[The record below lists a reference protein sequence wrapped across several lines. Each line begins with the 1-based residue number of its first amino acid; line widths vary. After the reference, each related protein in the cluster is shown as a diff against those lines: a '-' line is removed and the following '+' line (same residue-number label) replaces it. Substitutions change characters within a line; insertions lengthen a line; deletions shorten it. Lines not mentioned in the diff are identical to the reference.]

1 MNFADIFIRRPIMT
15 TLLSLAIVIFG
26 LAAYRTLPVSDL
38 PNVDFPTIVVSAGL
52 PGASPDTMASSVATP
67 LEREFS
73 TIAGL
78 AQMTSASTQGA
89 TSVTLQFDLSRNIDA
104 AAQDVQSKIAS
115 AQSQLPQGMP
125 SPPSYEKVNP
135 ADRAIMYL
143 ALSSK
148 TLPLSQVDEYAETY
162 LGERISMIS
171 GVAQVEVY
179 GAQKYAVRVQID
191 PQALASRGIGINEV
205 ADAITNANVDLPT
218 GTLYG
223 AHQAFTVQASGQLM
237 DAPAYRPL
245 IVAYRNGSPVR
256 LQDVG
261 RVLDSV
267 QDDKVAGWMQG
278 QRAVVLAIDRQP
290 GTNTVEVVD
299 NIKQLLPAFHDEL
312 PASVT
317 ISILYDRSESIR
329 ASVNDVQSTLLLTVF
344 LVVMVIFLFL
354 RNLSATI
361 IPSLA
366 LPMSI
371 IGTFVVM
378 SFLGYSLDN
387 LSLLAIT
394 LSVGFVVDDAIVMLE
409 NIVRHMEMGK
419 GAMEAA
425 FDGSSEIAFTILS
438 MTLSLAAVFIPVL
451 FMGGILGRLLHE
463 FAVTIGA
470 AILVSGFVSLTLTP
484 MLCSRFLRAPST
496 ERHGRFYQI
505 TERWFDDLL
514 AGYERSLHW
523 VMRHRRLTMLAL
535 LMLIAGTAWGFHA
548 IPKGFLPTEDAGQI
562 AMFTQA
568 AQGISFDAMVAH
580 QKALNAMVA
589 RDPNVMTFFSNVGAG
604 GPGGSL
610 NSSIVFVHLVPRSQ
624 RKESIDQI
632 INRWRG
638 EFSAIPGMM
647 VFLQNP
653 PPIQIGAHFTK
664 STYQMTLQS
673 PNTRDLYKYSTIL
686 ESRLRALPDL
696 RDVNSDLQIAEPQ
709 VNVDIDR
716 DKAHSLGLTAQAIEG
731 ALSDA
736 YGSRQISTIYAPNN
750 EYWVELE
757 LEPEYQNDP
766 AALNLLYVRSATG
779 QLVPLNTVAKLTRTL
794 GPLAINHS
802 GQLPAV
808 TISFDVAPNV
818 SLGKALSEVKT
829 VSDNTLPSAI
839 TAQYSGAAQA
849 FQNSMGNL
857 GMLLV
862 MAILV
867 IYLVLGILYESFIH
881 PITILSGL
889 PAAGFGALATLMMFG
904 MELDL
909 LAFVGIIMLVGLV
922 KKNAIMMIDFAL
934 DAQRTE
940 GKNAADAIFEGCM
953 VRFRPI
959 VMTTMAA
966 FMGTL
971 PIAIGFGEG
980 ADARRPLGAAVV
992 GGLVFSQ
999 LLTLYITPVVYTYMD
1014 AFQERVK
1021 LRMRREPVAKP
1032 DQALALTPDHAPV
1045 AIPEPA
1051 PVTPIPASPSEPPRR
1066 RAAS

>member
-1 MNFADIFIRRPIMT
+1 MNLAEIFIRRPVMT
-15 TLLSLAIVIFG
+15 TLLSLAIIIFG
-26 LAAYRTLPVSDL
+26 LAAYRGLPVSDL
-38 PNVDFPTIVVSAGL
+38 PNVDFPTIVVSASL
-52 PGASPDTMASSVATP
+52 PGANPDTMASSVATP

-78 AQMTSASTQGA
+78 DQMTSTNTQGI
-89 TSVTLQFDLSRNIDA
+89 TTVTLQFDLRRNIDA
-104 AAQDVQSKIAS
+104 AAQDVQSKIAA

-135 ADRAIMYL
+135 ADTAIMYL
-143 ALSSK
+143 GLSSA

-179 GAQKYAVRVQID
+179 GAQKYAVRVQVD

-205 ADAITNANVDLPT
+205 ADAIANANVNLPT

-223 AHQAFTVQASGQLM
+223 ANQAFTVQANGQLT
-237 DAPAYRPL
+237 DAAAYRPL

-256 LQDVG
+256 LSDIG
-261 RVLDSV
+261 DVLDSV
-267 QDDKVAGWMQG
+267 QDNKVAGWVLG
-278 QRAVVLAIDRQP
+278 NRAVVLAIQRQP

-299 NIKQLLPAFHDEL
+299 NIKKLLPAFRDEL
-312 PASVT
+312 PASVE
-317 ISILYDRSESIR
+317 ISTLYDRSDSIR

-371 IGTFVVM
+371 IGTFGVM
-378 SFLGYSLDN
+378 AILGYTIDN

-409 NIVRHMEMGK
+409 NVVRHMEMGK
-419 GAMEAA
+419 SVMQAALDGA
-425 FDGSSEIAFTILS
+425 SEIAFTILS

-484 MLCSRFLRAPST
+484 MLCSRFLRPPSS
-496 ERHGRFYQI
+496 ERHGRFYEI
-505 TERWFDDLL
+505 TERWFDNLL
-514 AGYERSLHW
+514 AGYERSLSW
-523 VMRHRRLTMLAL
+523 VMRHRRTTIAVLGL
-535 LMLIAGTAWGFHA
+535 LIAGTAWGYHA
-548 IPKGFLPTEDAGQI
+548 VPKGFLPIEDTGQVL
-562 AMFTQA
+562 MFTQA
-568 AQGISFDAMVAH
+568 AQGISYDAMVAH
-580 QKALNAMVA
+580 QKVLNEMVA
-589 RDPNVMTFFSNVGAG
+589 HDPNTQTFFSSVGAG
-604 GPGGSL
+604 GPTGSL
-610 NSSIVFVHLVPRSQ
+610 NSSIMFVHLVPRSR
-624 RKESIDQI
+624 RKESVDQI

-638 EFSAIPGMM
+638 EFSSIPGMM

-653 PPIQIGAHFTK
+653 PPIQIGAQFTK

-673 PNTRDLYKYSTIL
+673 PNTADLYKYAAIL
-686 ESRLRALPDL
+686 ENKMHAMGDL
-696 RDVNSDLQIAEPQ
+696 RDVNSDLEITNPQ

-716 DKAHSLGLTAQAIEG
+716 DKAHSLGLTAQGIES

-757 LEPEYQNDP
+757 LQPQYQNDP
-766 AALNLLYVRSATG
+766 ASLNLLYVRSDTG

-794 GPLAINHS
+794 GPLSINHS

-829 VSDNTLPSAI
+829 LADNTLPSAI

-849 FQNSMGNL
+849 FENSVGNL
-857 GMLLV
+857 GILLV

-889 PAAGFGALATLMMFG
+889 PAAGFGALATLMAFG

-940 GKNAADAIFEGCM
+940 GKKAADAIFEGCI

-959 VMTTMAA
+959 MMTTMAA

-971 PIAIGFGEG
+971 PIAIGLGVG
-980 ADARRPLGAAVV
+980 ADARRPLGVAVV

-1014 AFQERVK
+1014 SFQARTQQWLQHKPEPTRIEQVP
-1021 LRMRREPVAKP
+1021 PVAVSATPP
-1032 DQALALTPDHAPV
+1032 D
-1045 AIPEPA
+1045 
-1051 PVTPIPASPSEPPRR
+1051 PSRR

>member
-1 MNFADIFIRRPIMT
+1 MNLAEIFIRRPIMT

-38 PNVDFPTIVVSAGL
+38 PNVDFPTILVSASL
-52 PGASPDTMASSVATP
+52 PGANPDTMASSVATP

-78 AQMTSASTQGA
+78 AQMTSSNTQGL
-89 TSVTLQFDLSRNIDA
+89 TSITLQFDLTRDIDA
-104 AAQDVQSKIAS
+104 AAQDVQSKIAA

-125 SPPSYEKVNP
+125 SPPSYQKVNP
-135 ADRAIMYL
+135 ADKAILYL
-143 ALSSK
+143 GLSSA

-171 GVAQVEVY
+171 GVAQVQVY
-179 GAQKYAVRVQID
+179 GAQKYAVRVQVD

-205 ADAITNANVDLPT
+205 ADAIANANVDLPT

-223 AHQAFTVQASGQLM
+223 SNQAFTVQASGQLM
-237 DAPAYRPL
+237 DAAAYRPV

-256 LQDVG
+256 LQDIG

-267 QDDKVAGWMQG
+267 QDDKVAGWVMG
-278 QRAVVLAIDRQP
+278 KRAVVLAIERQP

-299 NIKQLLPAFHDEL
+299 NIKKLLPAFRDEL
-312 PASVT
+312 PASVE
-317 ISILYDRSESIR
+317 ISTLYDRSESIR

-371 IGTFVVM
+371 IGTFAVM
-378 SFLGYSLDN
+378 AILNYSLDN

-409 NIVRHMEMGK
+409 NVVRHMEMGK
-419 GAMEAA
+419 SVMEAA

-438 MTLSLAAVFIPVL
+438 MTFSLAAVFIPVL

-484 MLCSRFLRAPST
+484 MLCSRFLRPPSS
-496 ERHGRFYQI
+496 EHHGRLYQI

-514 AGYERSLHW
+514 HGYERSLAW

-535 LMLIAGTAWGFHA
+535 AMLIAGTAWGFHVV
-548 IPKGFLPTEDAGQI
+548 PKGFLPIEDTGQVL
-562 AMFTQA
+562 MFTQA
-568 AQGISFDAMVAH
+568 AQGISFDAMMAH
-580 QKALNAMVA
+580 QKVLNQMVE
-589 RDPNVMTFFSNVGAG
+589 RDPNVQTFFSSVGAG
-604 GPGGSL
+604 GPSGSL
-610 NSSIVFVHLVPRSQ
+610 NSSILFVHLVPRSQ
-624 RKESIDQI
+624 RKEGIDQI
-632 INRWRG
+632 ISRWRG
-638 EFSAIPGMM
+638 EFSSIPGMM

-673 PNTRDLYKYSTIL
+673 PNTKDLYKYSTIL
-686 ESRLRALPDL
+686 ESKLHALPDL
-696 RDVNSDLQIAEPQ
+696 RDVNSDLEIKSPQ
-709 VNVDIDR
+709 VNVEIDR
-716 DKAHSLGLTAQAIEG
+716 DKAHALGLTAQAIES
-731 ALSDA
+731 ALADA
-736 YGSRQISTIYAPNN
+736 YGSRQVSTIYAPNN

-766 AALNLLYVRSATG
+766 ASLNLLYVRSATG

-794 GPLAINHS
+794 GPLSINHS

-818 SLGKALSEVKT
+818 SLGKALSEVKALA
-829 VSDNTLPSAI
+829 DNTLPSAI

-849 FQNSMGNL
+849 FESSMGNL

-959 VMTTMAA
+959 MMTTMAA

-971 PIAIGFGEG
+971 PIALGFGEG

-1021 LRMRREPVAKP
+1021 TRMHREPAATK
-1032 DQALALTPDHAPV
+1032 DAQAPV
-1045 AIPEPA
+1045 VAVSATPPEP
-1051 PVTPIPASPSEPPRR
+1051 SRR

>member
-1 MNFADIFIRRPIMT
+1 MNLAEIFIRRPIMT

-26 LAAYRTLPVSDL
+26 LAAYQTLPVSDL
-38 PNVDFPTIVVSAGL
+38 PNVDFPTILVNASL
-52 PGASPDTMASSVATP
+52 PGANPDTMASSIATP

-78 AQMTSASTQGA
+78 AQMTSTNTQGI
-89 TSVTLQFDLSRNIDA
+89 TSITLQFDLTRDIDA
-104 AAQDVQSKIAS
+104 AAQDVQSKITA

-135 ADRAIMYL
+135 ADKAIMYL
-143 ALSSK
+143 GLSSG

-171 GVAQVEVY
+171 GVAQVQVY
-179 GAQKYAVRVQID
+179 GAQKYAVRVQVD
-191 PQALASRGIGINEV
+191 PEALASRGIGINEV
-205 ADAITNANVDLPT
+205 ADAVANANVDLPT
-218 GTLYG
+218 GTLFG
-223 AHQAFTVQASGQLM
+223 ANQAFTVQASGQLM
-237 DAPAYRPL
+237 DAAAYRPV

-267 QDDKVAGWMQG
+267 QDNKVAGWVMG
-278 QRAVVLAIDRQP
+278 KRAVVLAIERQP

-299 NIKQLLPAFHDEL
+299 NIKKLLPAFRDEL
-312 PASVT
+312 PASVE
-317 ISILYDRSESIR
+317 ISTLYDRSASIR
-329 ASVNDVQSTLLLTVF
+329 ASVNNVQSTLLLTIF

-371 IGTFVVM
+371 IGTFAVM
-378 SFLGYSLDN
+378 AMLNYSLDN

-409 NIVRHMEMGK
+409 NVVRHMEMGK
-419 GAMEAA
+419 SVMEAA
-425 FDGSSEIAFTILS
+425 LDGSREIAFTILS
-438 MTLSLAAVFIPVL
+438 MTFSLAAVFIPVL

-484 MLCSRFLRAPST
+484 MLCSRFLRPPAS
-496 ERHGRFYQI
+496 EHHGRLYQI
-505 TERWFDDLL
+505 TERWFDNLL
-514 AGYERSLHW
+514 GAYGRSLTW
-523 VMRHRRLTMLAL
+523 VMGHRRLTMVTL

-548 IPKGFLPTEDAGQI
+548 VPKGFLPVEDNGQVL
-562 AMFTQA
+562 MFTQA
-568 AQGISFDAMVAH
+568 AQGISFDAMMAH
-580 QKALNAMVA
+580 QEVLNAMVA
-589 RDPNVMTFFSNVGAG
+589 RDPNVETFFSSVGAG
-604 GPGGSL
+604 GPTGSL
-610 NSSIVFVHLVPRSQ
+610 NSSILFVHLVPRSQ
-624 RKESIDQI
+624 RKETIDQTI
-632 INRWRG
+632 SRWRG
-638 EFSAIPGMM
+638 EFSTIPGMM

-653 PPIQIGAHFTK
+653 PPIQIGAQFTK

-673 PNTRDLYKYSTIL
+673 PNTKDLYKYSTIL
-686 ESRLRALPDL
+686 ESKLHALPDL
-696 RDVNSDLQIAEPQ
+696 RDVNSDLEIKNPQ
-709 VNVDIDR
+709 VTVDIDR
-716 DKAHSLGLTAQAIEG
+716 DKAHSLGLTAQAIES

-757 LEPEYQNDP
+757 LEPQYQNDP
-766 AALNLLYVRSATG
+766 ASLNLLYVRSATG

-794 GPLAINHS
+794 GPLSINHS

-829 VSDNTLPSAI
+829 LADNTLPSAV

-849 FQNSMGNL
+849 FQNSIGNL
-857 GMLLV
+857 GMLLA

-889 PAAGFGALATLMMFG
+889 PAAGFGALLTLMIFG
-904 MELDL
+904 LELDL

-934 DAQRTE
+934 DAQRTG
-940 GKNAADAIFEGCM
+940 GKNATDAIFEGCM

-959 VMTTMAA
+959 MMTTMAA

-971 PIAIGFGEG
+971 PIALGLGEG

-992 GGLVFSQ
+992 GGLIFSQ

-1014 AFQERVK
+1014 AFQERLK
-1021 LRMRREPVAKP
+1021 TRMRREPVP
-1032 DQALALTPDHAPV
+1032 QIEEVPV
-1045 AIPEPA
+1045 AAI
-1051 PVTPIPASPSEPPRR
+1051 TGPSTESPRR

>member
-1 MNFADIFIRRPIMT
+1 MNLAGIFIRRPIMT

-38 PNVDFPTIVVSAGL
+38 PNVDFPTILVSAAL
-52 PGASPDTMASSVATP
+52 PGANPDTMASSVATP
-67 LEREFS
+67 LERQFS

-78 AQMTSASTQGA
+78 AQMTSSNTQGL
-89 TSVTLQFDLSRNIDA
+89 TSITLQFDLTRDIDA
-104 AAQDVQSKIAS
+104 AAQDVQSKIAA
-115 AQSQLPQGMP
+115 AQAQLPQGMP
-125 SPPSYEKVNP
+125 APPSYQKVNP
-135 ADRAIMYL
+135 ADKAIMYL
-143 ALSSK
+143 GLSSA
-148 TLPLSQVDEYAETY
+148 TLPLSEVDEYAETY

-179 GAQKYAVRVQID
+179 GAQKYAVRVQVD

-205 ADAITNANVDLPT
+205 ADAIANANVDLPT

-223 AHQAFTVQASGQLM
+223 SNQAFTVQASGQLM
-237 DAPAYRPL
+237 DAAAYRPV

-267 QDDKVAGWMQG
+267 QDDKVAGWVMG
-278 QRAVVLAIDRQP
+278 KRAVVLAIERQP

-299 NIKQLLPAFHDEL
+299 NIKKLLPAFRDEL
-312 PASVT
+312 PAAVE
-317 ISILYDRSESIR
+317 ISTLYDRSQSIR

-371 IGTFVVM
+371 IGTFAVM
-378 SFLGYSLDN
+378 AMLNYSLDN

-409 NIVRHMEMGK
+409 NVVRHMEMGK
-419 GAMEAA
+419 GVMEAA

-484 MLCSRFLRAPST
+484 MLCSRFLRPPSS

-514 AGYERSLHW
+514 RGYERSLRW
-523 VMRHRRLTMLAL
+523 VMRHRRLTMFTLA
-535 LMLIAGTAWGFHA
+535 MLIAGTAWGFHA
-548 IPKGFLPTEDAGQI
+548 VPKGFLPIEDTGQVL
-562 AMFTQA
+562 MFTQA
-568 AQGISFDAMVAH
+568 AQGISYDAMVAH
-580 QKALNAMVA
+580 QKVLNAMVA
-589 RDPNVMTFFSNVGAG
+589 SDPNVQTFFSSVGAG
-604 GPGGSL
+604 GPSGSL
-610 NSSIVFVHLVPRSQ
+610 NSSIVFAHLVPRSQ
-624 RKESIDQI
+624 RKEGIDQI

-638 EFSAIPGMM
+638 QFSSIPGLM

-686 ESRLRALPDL
+686 EIKLRAMRDL
-696 RDVNSDLQIAEPQ
+696 RDVNSDLEIKNPQ
-709 VNVDIDR
+709 VNVEIDR
-716 DKAHSLGLTAQAIEG
+716 DKAHALGLTAQAIES

-736 YGSRQISTIYAPNN
+736 YGSRQVSTIYAPNN

-757 LEPEYQNDP
+757 LEPKYQDDP

-794 GPLAINHS
+794 GPLSINHS

-829 VSDNTLPSAI
+829 LADNTLPSAI

-849 FQNSMGNL
+849 FENSMGNL

-889 PAAGFGALATLMMFG
+889 PAAGFGALATLMIFG

-959 VMTTMAA
+959 MMTTMAA

-971 PIAIGFGEG
+971 PIALGFGEG

-1021 LRMRREPVAKP
+1021 SRMR
-1032 DQALALTPDHAPV
+1032 HAPV
-1045 AIPEPA
+1045 AKGAPTPVVAIPA
-1051 PVTPIPASPSEPPRR
+1051 PPTEPSR

>member
-1 MNFADIFIRRPIMT
+1 MNLAEIFIRRPIMT

-38 PNVDFPTIVVSAGL
+38 PNVDFPTLLVTATL
-52 PGASPDTMASSVATP
+52 PGANPETMASSVATP

-73 TIAGL
+73 TVAGL
-78 AQMTSASTQGA
+78 AQMTSTNTQGI
-89 TSVTLQFDLSRNIDA
+89 TSITLQFDLTRDIDA
-104 AAQDVQSKIAS
+104 AAQDVQSKIAA

-125 SPPSYEKVNP
+125 SPPSYQKVNP
-135 ADRAIMYL
+135 ADKAIMYL
-143 ALSSK
+143 GLSST

-171 GVAQVEVY
+171 GVAQVQVY
-179 GAQKYAVRVQID
+179 GAQKYAVRVQVD

-205 ADAITNANVDLPT
+205 ADSIANANVDLPT

-223 AHQAFTVQASGQLM
+223 SNQAFTVQASGQLI
-237 DAPAYRPL
+237 DAAAYRPL
-245 IVAYRNGSPVR
+245 IVTYRNGSPVR
-256 LQDVG
+256 LQDIG

-267 QDDKVAGWMQG
+267 QDDKVAGWVMG
-278 QRAVVLAIDRQP
+278 KRAVVLAIERQP

-299 NIKQLLPAFHDEL
+299 NIKKLLPAFRDEL
-312 PASVT
+312 PASVE
-317 ISILYDRSESIR
+317 ISTLYDRSESIR
-329 ASVNDVQSTLLLTVF
+329 ASVNDVQSTLMLTVC

-354 RNLSATI
+354 RNISATI

-371 IGTFVVM
+371 IGTFGVM
-378 SFLGYSLDN
+378 AMLNYSLDN

-409 NIVRHMEMGK
+409 NVVRHMEMGK
-419 GAMEAA
+419 GVMEAA

-438 MTLSLAAVFIPVL
+438 MTFSLAAVFIPVL

-484 MLCSRFLRAPST
+484 MLCSRFLHPPSS

-505 TERWFDDLL
+505 TEHWFDDLL
-514 AGYERSLHW
+514 AGYERSLRW
-523 VMRHRRLTMLAL
+523 VMRHRRLTMLTL
-535 LMLIAGTAWGFHA
+535 LMLIAGTAWGFHTV
-548 IPKGFLPTEDAGQI
+548 PKGFLPLEDNGQVL
-562 AMFTQA
+562 MFTQA
-568 AQGISFDAMVAH
+568 AQGISFDAMMAH
-580 QKALNAMVA
+580 QKVLNEMVA
-589 RDPNVMTFFSNVGAG
+589 HDPNVMTFFSSVGAG
-604 GPGGSL
+604 GPSGSL
-610 NSSIVFVHLVPRSQ
+610 NSSIVFAHLVPRSQ
-624 RKESIDQI
+624 RKEGIDRI

-638 EFSAIPGMM
+638 KFSSIPGLM

-673 PNTRDLYKYSTIL
+673 PSTKDLYKYSTIL
-686 ESRLRALPDL
+686 ENKLRGITDL
-696 RDVNSDLQIAEPQ
+696 RDVNSDLQIANPQ
-709 VNVDIDR
+709 VSVDIDR
-716 DKAHSLGLTAQAIEG
+716 DKAHALGLTAQAIES

-736 YGSRQISTIYAPNN
+736 YGSRQISTIYAPND
-750 EYWVELE
+750 EYRVELE

-766 AALNLLYVRSATG
+766 ASLNLLYVRSASG

-794 GPLAINHS
+794 GPLSINHS

-818 SLGKALSEVKT
+818 SLGKALSEVKMLA
-829 VSDNTLPSAI
+829 DNTLPSAI
-839 TAQYSGAAQA
+839 TAQYSGAAEA
-849 FQNSMGNL
+849 FENSMGNL

-940 GKNAADAIFEGCM
+940 GKSAADAIFEGCM

-959 VMTTMAA
+959 MMTTMSA

-971 PIAIGFGEG
+971 PIAVGFGEG

-1021 LRMRREPVAKP
+1021 TRMRREPASKSE
-1032 DQALALTPDHAPV
+1032 QAPV
-1045 AIPEPA
+1045 AAIPA
-1051 PVTPIPASPSEPPRR
+1051 PPPESPRR

>member
-1 MNFADIFIRRPIMT
+1 MNLAEIFIRRPIMT

-26 LAAYRTLPVSDL
+26 LAAYQTLPVSDL
-38 PNVDFPTIVVSAGL
+38 PNVDFPTILVSASL
-52 PGASPDTMASSVATP
+52 PGADPETMASSIATP

-78 AQMTSASTQGA
+78 AQMTSKNTQGI
-89 TSVTLQFDLSRNIDA
+89 TTITLQFELTRNIDA
-104 AAQDVQSKIAS
+104 AAQDVQSKITA
-115 AQSQLPQGMP
+115 AQSELPQGMP
-125 SPPSYEKVNP
+125 SPPSYQKVNP
-135 ADRAIMYL
+135 ADSAIMYL
-143 ALSSK
+143 GLSSA

-171 GVAQVEVY
+171 GVAQVQVY
-179 GAQKYAVRVQID
+179 GAQKYAVRVQVD

-205 ADAITNANVDLPT
+205 ADAVANANVDLPT
-218 GTLYG
+218 GTLFG
-223 AHQAFTVQASGQLM
+223 TNQAFTVQASGQLM
-237 DAPAYRPL
+237 DAAAYRPV

-267 QDDKVAGWMQG
+267 QDNKVAGWVLG
-278 QRAVVLAIDRQP
+278 NRAVVLAIERQP

-299 NIKQLLPAFHDEL
+299 SIKKLLPAFRDAL
-312 PASVT
+312 PASVE
-317 ISILYDRSESIR
+317 ISTLYDRSQSIR
-329 ASVNDVQSTLLLTVF
+329 ASVDDVQSTLLLTIF

-371 IGTFVVM
+371 IGTFAVM
-378 SFLGYSLDN
+378 AMLNYSLDN

-409 NIVRHMEMGK
+409 NVVRHMEMGK
-419 GAMEAA
+419 SVMEAA
-425 FDGSSEIAFTILS
+425 FDGSREIAFTILS

-470 AILVSGFVSLTLTP
+470 SILVSGFVSLTLTP
-484 MLCSRFLRAPST
+484 MLCSRFLRPPAS
-496 ERHGRFYQI
+496 EHHGRLYQI
-505 TERWFDDLL
+505 TERWFDNLL
-514 AGYERSLHW
+514 RAYERSLTW
-523 VMRHRRLTMLAL
+523 VMRHRRLTMATL
-535 LMLIAGTAWGFHA
+535 LVLIVGTAWGFHA
-548 IPKGFLPTEDAGQI
+548 IPKGFLPVEDNGQVL
-562 AMFTQA
+562 MFTQA
-568 AQGISFDAMVAH
+568 AQGISFDAMMAH
-580 QKALNAMVA
+580 QKVLNEMVA
-589 RDPNVMTFFSNVGAG
+589 HDPNVLTFFSSVGAG
-604 GPGGSL
+604 GPTGTL
-610 NSSIVFVHLVPRSQ
+610 NSSILFVHLVPRAQ

-632 INRWRG
+632 IARWRG
-638 EFSAIPGMM
+638 QFSSIPGMM

-653 PPIQIGAHFTK
+653 PPIQIGAQFTK

-673 PNTRDLYKYSTIL
+673 PNTNDLYKYSTIL
-686 ESRLRALPDL
+686 ENRMHALLDL
-696 RDVNSDLQIAEPQ
+696 RDVNTDLEITNPQ
-709 VNVDIDR
+709 VNVEIDR
-716 DKAHSLGLTAQAIEG
+716 DKAHSLGLTAQAIES

-736 YGSRQISTIYAPNN
+736 YGSRQISTIYAPTN

-757 LEPEYQNDP
+757 LEPQYQNDP
-766 AALNLLYVRSATG
+766 ASLNLLYVRSATG

-794 GPLAINHS
+794 GPLSINHS

-829 VSDNTLPSAI
+829 LADNTLPSAV

-849 FQNSMGNL
+849 FQNSIGNL

-889 PAAGFGALATLMMFG
+889 PAAGFGALLTLMIFG
-904 MELDL
+904 LELDL

-959 VMTTMAA
+959 MMTTMAA

-971 PIAIGFGEG
+971 PIALGLGEG

-1014 AFQERVK
+1014 SFQERVK
-1021 LRMRREPVAKP
+1021 MRMRREPAVPIEAS
-1032 DQALALTPDHAPV
+1032 PV
-1045 AIPEPA
+1045 AA
-1051 PVTPIPASPSEPPRR
+1051 IPATPTESPRR

>member
-1 MNFADIFIRRPIMT
+1 MNLAEIFIRRPIMT

-26 LAAYRTLPVSDL
+26 LAAYRMLPVSDL
-38 PNVDFPTIVVSAGL
+38 PNVDFPTILVTATL
-52 PGASPDTMASSVATP
+52 PGANPETMASSVATP

-78 AQMTSASTQGA
+78 AQMTSTNTQGFA
-89 TSVTLQFDLSRNIDA
+89 SITLQFDLTRDIDA
-104 AAQDVQSKIAS
+104 AAQDVQSKIAA

-125 SPPSYEKVNP
+125 SPPSYQKVNP
-135 ADRAIMYL
+135 ADKAIMYL
-143 ALSSK
+143 GLSST

-171 GVAQVEVY
+171 GVAQVQVY
-179 GAQKYAVRVQID
+179 GAQKYAVRVQVD

-205 ADAITNANVDLPT
+205 ADSVANANVDLPT

-223 AHQAFTVQASGQLM
+223 ANQAFTVQASGQLLN
-237 DAPAYRPL
+237 AAAYRPL
-245 IVAYRNGSPVR
+245 IVSYRNGSPVR
-256 LQDVG
+256 LQDIG

-267 QDDKVAGWMQG
+267 EDDKVAGWVMG
-278 QRAVVLAIDRQP
+278 KRAVVLAIERQP

-299 NIKQLLPAFHDEL
+299 NIKKLLPAFRDEL
-312 PASVT
+312 PASVE
-317 ISILYDRSESIR
+317 ISTLYDRSESIR

-371 IGTFVVM
+371 VGTFAVM
-378 SFLGYSLDN
+378 AMLNYSLDN

-438 MTLSLAAVFIPVL
+438 MTMSLAAVFIPVL

-484 MLCSRFLRAPST
+484 MLCSRFLRAPSS
-496 ERHGRFYQI
+496 ERHGRFYQV
-505 TERWFDDLL
+505 TDHWFSDLL
-514 AGYERSLHW
+514 AGYERSLRW
-523 VMRHRRLTMLAL
+523 VMNHRRLTMFTL

-548 IPKGFLPTEDAGQI
+548 VPKGFLPLEDNGQVL
-562 AMFTQA
+562 MFTQA
-568 AQGISFDAMVAH
+568 AQGISFDAMMAH
-580 QKALNAMVA
+580 QKVLNAMVA
-589 RDPNVMTFFSNVGAG
+589 HDPNVQTFFSSVGAG

-610 NSSIVFVHLVPRSQ
+610 NSSIVFVHLRPRAQ
-624 RKESIDQI
+624 RKEGIDQI

-638 EFSAIPGMM
+638 EFSSIPGLM

-673 PNTRDLYKYSTIL
+673 PSTNDLYKYSTIL
-686 ESRLRALPDL
+686 ESKLRGLTDL
-696 RDVNSDLQIAEPQ
+696 RDVNSDLQIANPQ
-709 VNVDIDR
+709 VNVEIDR
-716 DKAHSLGLTAQAIEG
+716 DKAHSLGLTAQAIEN

-766 AALNLLYVRSATG
+766 ASLNLLYVRSASG
-779 QLVPLNTVAKLTRTL
+779 QLVPINTVAKLTRTL
-794 GPLAINHS
+794 GPLSINHS

-818 SLGKALSEVKT
+818 SLGKALSQVKT
-829 VSDNTLPSAI
+829 LADNTLPSAI

-849 FQNSMGNL
+849 FENSMGNL

-889 PAAGFGALATLMMFG
+889 PAAGFGALVTLMVFG

-940 GKNAADAIFEGCM
+940 GKSAADAIFEGCM

-959 VMTTMAA
+959 MMTTMAA

-971 PIAIGFGEG
+971 PIALGFGEG

-1021 LRMRREPVAKP
+1021 ARMRS
-1032 DQALALTPDHAPV
+1032 
-1045 AIPEPA
+1045 EPA
-1051 PVTPIPASPSEPPRR
+1051 PKIEQAPIAAISASPPESPRR